1 MNEPIKTGDPCRV
14 IQGFAQGKSPNVGL
28 TVTVGAAQGEHSR
41 FGRVVRI
48 TGEGIKQMDD
58 AGNFVTTGWADIPV
72 AWLEKIDPV
81 KTKTL
86 NEKETTA

>member
-1 MNEPIKTGDPCRV
+1 MTEPIKTGDNCRV

-28 TVTVGAAQGEHSR
+28 TVKVGAAQGEHSR

-48 TGEGIKQMDD
+48 TGDGVKQMDD
-58 AGNFVTTGWADIPV
+58 NGQFITTGWADCPV

-81 KTKTL
+81 KTNTTQ
-86 NEKETTA
+86 EKEIAA